1 MAERPSVRTI
11 IYPVR
16 DLAAAKAR
24 FSALAGAEPAQD
36 SAGYVGYELD
46 GQQVGLDPH
55 GHAHGLS
62 GPVAYWHVAD
72 IEASLEAL
80 RAAGGTVARE
90 LTNVGGTRRIAVVTD
105 PDGNPIGLL
114 QD

>member
-72 IEASLEAL
+72 IEASLDAL
-80 RAAGGTVARE
+80 QTAGATVSQKP
-90 LTNVGGTRRIAVVTD
+90 TKVGGTRRIASAVD
-105 PDGNPIGLL
+105 PDGNVIGLL